1 MRAALLGFS
10 CLALPALLAGCAAKP
25 TDPDAQVDARENN
38 DPYESVNRKLF
49 GIYHAVDTHAL
60 RPVAVAYRDNVPRPV
75 RGSLH
80 NVLNNIANP
89 VQFCNDV
96 LQGKPRRAGD
106 TFVRTVLNTS
116 IGLGGFFDVAT
127 GLGYP
132 DHSNDFG
139 LTLALWGV
147 PSGPFL
153 FLPVLGPSD
162 FRDGIGYGVSSAFNP
177 LTYASFGGSN
187 ALGFSVF
194 GVGALDGRTRALTE
208 TDSIERSALDPYA
221 TYRSLYQQ
229 HRAAQVTAARIDRP
243 ATVPSWYASAE
254 PAPATIAAPKPPP
267 ASPFG
272 SGAGSG
278 APTPP

>member
-1 MRAALLGFS
+1 MRAALLGLS

-25 TDPDAQVDARENN
+25 ADPDALAAERENN
-38 DPYESVNRKLF
+38 DPYEHVNRKLF
-49 GIYHAVDTHAL
+49 GIYHAIDTHAL

-162 FRDGIGYGVSSAFNP
+162 FRDGIGYGVSTVFNP

-194 GVGALDGRTRALTE
+194 GVGALDARSRALTD
-208 TDSIERSALDPYA
+208 TDSIERSSLDPYA
-221 TYRSLYQQ
+221 AYRSLYQQ
-229 HRAAQVTAARIDRP
+229 HRAAQVTAARTDRP

-254 PAPATIAAPKPPP
+254 PTPVTSAPAKPAP

>member
-1 MRAALLGFS
+1 MRAALLSFS
-10 CLALPALLAGCAAKP
+10 CLAFPALLAGCGAKP
-25 TDPDAQVDARENN
+25 ADPDALAASRENN
-38 DPYESVNRKLF
+38 DPYEHVNRKLF
-49 GIYHAVDTHAL
+49 GIYHAIDTHAL

-162 FRDGIGYGVSSAFNP
+162 FRDGIGYGVSTVFNP

-194 GVGALDGRTRALTE
+194 GVGALDARSRALTD
-208 TDSIERSALDPYA
+208 TDSIERSSLDPYA
-221 TYRSLYQQ
+221 AYRSLYQQ
-229 HRAAQVTAARIDRP
+229 HRAAQVTAARTDRP

-254 PAPATIAAPKPPP
+254 PAPSTSAPARPAS

>member
-25 TDPDAQVDARENN
+25 ADRDAIADPRENN
-38 DPYESVNRKLF
+38 DPYEGVNRKLF
-49 GIYHAVDTHAL
+49 GIYQVIDNNAL

-96 LQGKPRRAGD
+96 LQGKPRHAGD
-106 TFVRTVLNTS
+106 TFVRTVLNTT
-116 IGLGGFFDVAT
+116 IGLGGFLDVAT

-153 FLPVLGPSD
+153 FLPLLGPSD
-162 FRDGIGYGVSSAFNP
+162 FRDGIGYGVSTAFNP

-194 GVGALDGRTRALTE
+194 GLGALDARSRALTD
-208 TDSIERSALDPYA
+208 TDSIQRSSLDPYA

-229 HRAAQVTAARIDRP
+229 HRAAQVTAARIDGP

-254 PAPATIAAPKPPP
+254 PAPAPSKLPQ

>member
-1 MRAALLGFS
+1 MRAALLSFS
-10 CLALPALLAGCAAKP
+10 CLAFPALLAGCAAKP
-25 TDPDAQVDARENN
+25 ADPDALAASRENN
-38 DPYESVNRKLF
+38 DPYEHVNRKLF
-49 GIYHAVDTHAL
+49 GIYHAIDTHAL

-96 LQGKPRRAGD
+96 LQAKPRRAGD

-162 FRDGIGYGVSSAFNP
+162 FRDGIGYGVSTVFNP

-194 GVGALDGRTRALTE
+194 GVGALDARSRALTD
-208 TDSIERSALDPYA
+208 TDSIERSSLDPYA
-221 TYRSLYQQ
+221 AYRSLYQQ
-229 HRAAQVTAARIDRP
+229 HRAAQVTAARTDRP

-254 PAPATIAAPKPPP
+254 PAPPTSAPARPAP

>member
-10 CLALPALLAGCAAKP
+10 CLVAAALAGCAAKP
-25 TDPDAQVDARENN
+25 ADPDALAAARENN
-38 DPYESVNRKLF
+38 DPYEGINRKLF
-49 GIYHAVDTHAL
+49 GVYHAVDTHAI
-60 RPVAVAYRDNVPRPV
+60 RPVAVAYRDTVPSPV

-80 NVLNNIANP
+80 NVLTNIANP

-96 LQGKPRRAGD
+96 LQGNPRRAGD
-106 TFVRTVLNTS
+106 TFVRTVLNTTV
-116 IGLGGFFDVAT
+116 GLGGFLDVAT

-153 FLPVLGPSD
+153 FVPLLGPTD
-162 FRDGIGYGVSSAFNP
+162 VRDGIGYGASTVFNP

-187 ALGFSVF
+187 ALGFSVL
-194 GVGALDGRTRALTE
+194 GVGALDARSRALTD
-208 TDSIERSALDPYA
+208 TDSIERSSLDPYA
-221 TYRSLYQQ
+221 TYRSLFQQ
-229 HRAAQVTAARIDRP
+229 HRAAQVTAAGTDTP
-243 ATVPSWYASAE
+243 GTVPNWYSDAE
-254 PAPATIAAPKPPP
+254 PAPSTSAPAKPPT

-272 SGAGSG
+272 TGAGSG